1 MEYEHTKSFYYGS
14 NKLALCTLLTTCDA
28 VVTRLIPIQS
38 FRSTRRGKRT
48 GSGSGK
54 AGDTNTITTQLGL
67 SEAPFSR
74 PEEVFVL

>member
-1 MEYEHTKSFYYGS
+1 MTLGITVSKSVLQAT
-14 NKLALCTLLTTCDA
+14 NKHLLMTTCDA
-28 VVTRLIPIQS
+28 AVSRLIPIQS

-54 AGDTNTITTQLGL
+54 AGDSNTITTQLGL
-67 SEAPFSR
+67 SEATFSR

>member
-1 MEYEHTKSFYYGS
+1 MR
-14 NKLALCTLLTTCDA
+14 LCC
-28 VVTRLIPIQS
+28 VPRLIPIQS

-67 SEAPFSR
+67 SEAAFSR
-74 PEEVFVL
+74 PEEVFAL

>member
-1 MEYEHTKSFYYGS
+1 MEYKHTESFYYEF
-14 NKLALCTLLTTCDA
+14 NKLVLRCA
-28 VVTRLIPIQS
+28 VSRLIPIQS